1 MNTLTID
8 GKTVQCEAGRTLLE
22 AALENNIEIPNLCYH
37 PDLAPA
43 GVCRLCLVEVE
54 GRGRVVACHT
64 PAENGMSVNTRT
76 DEVQKIRRT
85 ALELLMAA
93 HPATDLRKV
102 AEQVGIEKERL
113 ALYRRPAAPHA
124 ADTSNPFFDFDPAKC
139 ILCGICVRTC
149 DQVQGTHA
157 IDFAFRGSKTTVSP
171 FNRAPFMES
180 RCESCGECVARCPVR
195 ALSFK
200 GFEAPERRV
209 NTLCP
214 YCGVG
219 CGVELGLR
227 DNKIVNVS
235 GNRKNP
241 VNQGALCVKG
251 RFGLGFVNSPGRLTQ
266 PLVRSDDENFRA
278 VPWDEALALV
288 AGRLKGIRNVHGP
301 RALAGLA
308 SAKAANEENYLFQKF
323 IRKEAGTNSVD
334 HCARL

>member
-1 MNTLTID
+1 MAV
-8 GKTVQCEAGRTLLE
+8 K
-22 AALENNIEIPNLCYH
+22 
-37 PDLAPA
+37 
-43 GVCRLCLVEVE
+43 
-54 GRGRVVACHT
+54 
-64 PAENGMSVNTRT
+64 TRT
-76 DEVQKIRRT
+76 DEVQKIRCA

-93 HPATDLRKV
+93 HPAADLKKV

-113 ALYRRPAAPHA
+113 ALYRKSVTPGP

-139 ILCGICVRTC
+139 VLCGICVRTC

-157 IDFAFRGSKTTVSP
+157 IDFAFRGPQTVISP
-171 FNRAPFMES
+171 FGRAPFAES
-180 RCESCGECVARCPVR
+180 RCESCGECVARCPVG

-200 GFEAPERRV
+200 GFEVPERKV

-219 CGVELGLR
+219 CGIELGLKG
-227 DNKIVNVS
+227 NKIVNVS
-235 GNRKNP
+235 GDRKNP
-241 VNQGALCVKG
+241 VNRGALCVKG
-251 RFGLGFVNSPGRLTQ
+251 RFSLGFVNSPGRLTQ
-266 PLVRSDDENFRA
+266 PLVRGDDGDFHPVSWEK
-278 VPWDEALALV
+278 ALSLV
-288 AGRLKGIRNVHGP
+288 ADRLKGIRDAHGG